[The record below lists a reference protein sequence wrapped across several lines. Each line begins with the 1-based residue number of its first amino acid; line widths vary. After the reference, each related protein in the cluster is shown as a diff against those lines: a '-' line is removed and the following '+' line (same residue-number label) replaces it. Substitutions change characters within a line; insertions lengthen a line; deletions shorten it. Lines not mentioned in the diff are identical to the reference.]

1 MVNIILREILIV
13 LNVSK
18 QSLKINKLIIKLIS
32 NWYAE
37 LAKIDRVQ
45 T

>member
-1 MVNIILREILIV
+1 MVNTILREILII